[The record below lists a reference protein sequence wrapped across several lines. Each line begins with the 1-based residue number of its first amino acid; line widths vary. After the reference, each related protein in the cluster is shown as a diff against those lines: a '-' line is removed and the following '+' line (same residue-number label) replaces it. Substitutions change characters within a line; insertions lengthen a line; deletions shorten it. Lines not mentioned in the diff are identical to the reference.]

1 MSAMMVK
8 LGLNKS
14 ALLLKPSAFSRAAT
28 LSSSRRLLFNTART
42 NFLST
47 SPLKN
52 VASEMNTKAAIAE
65 EQILN
70 KQRAKRPISPHLTI
84 YQPQLTW
91 YLSSFHRIS
100 LVLMG
105 LGFYLFTILFG
116 VSGLLGLGL
125 TTEKVSNWYHQK
137 FSKIT
142 EWSIKGSFAYLFA
155 IHYGGA
161 IRHLIWDTAKEL
173 TLKGVYRTGYA
184 LIGFTAVLGTY
195 LLTL

>member
-1 MSAMMVK
+1 MSAMLVK

-14 ALLLKPSAFSRAAT
+14 ALLLKPSVFSRAAA

-42 NFLST
+42 SLCST
-47 SPLKN
+47 SSLKN
-52 VASEMNTKAAIAE
+52 VATEMNTKAAIAE
-65 EQILN
+65 EQVLN
-70 KQRAKRPISPHLTI
+70 KQRANRPISPHLTI

-91 YLSSFHRIS
+91 YLSSIHRVS
-100 LVLMG
+100 LVFMG

-125 TTEKVSNWYHQK
+125 TTDKVSDWYHQK

-142 EWSIKGSFAYLFA
+142 EWSIKGSFAYIFA
-155 IHYGGA
+155 IHFGDT
-161 IRHLIWDTAKEL
+161 IRHLVWDAAKEL
-173 TLKGVYRTGYA
+173 SLKGVYRTGYA
-184 LIGFTAVLGTY
+184 VLGFTAVLGTY